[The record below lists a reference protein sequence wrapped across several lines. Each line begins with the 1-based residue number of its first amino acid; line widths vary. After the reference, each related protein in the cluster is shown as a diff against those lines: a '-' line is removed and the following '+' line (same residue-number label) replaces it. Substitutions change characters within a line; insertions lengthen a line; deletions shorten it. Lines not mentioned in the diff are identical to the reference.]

1 MRKLLFLLLACCGWL
16 GLASAQQASKNVL
29 IVLDASGSMW
39 GKMGNSTKIEVART
53 ALSNLLDQLP
63 GDTQLGLIAY
73 GHRQKGDCN
82 DIEWLFPFGK
92 LDKPAVKNKV
102 NALNP
107 VGKTPI
113 TGSLKM
119 ALESVKNIGKN
130 TTIILVSDGLET
142 CDADPCQAVQLAH
155 DQQLPFVLHVISF
168 GLEAES
174 AAQLECIAQA
184 GEGQYFDVQEAD
196 QLIQALDQAVE
207 TPVDMEGGFLSIKGL
222 ANGKLVDLGIHVL
235 KDKKEL
241 TGSRTY
247 TSPETNPRVMKLPVG
262 KYQVKVNV
270 IGVKAPLED
279 VFDVEITSNDTV
291 FKVMDYTTGVLAI
304 KVTRNGALSDASV
317 NAYKPGSKTSVSGT
331 RSYREARHNP
341 TKIVLAAGE
350 YEVRVKSVEIEGA
363 EEVLFERVIIKS
375 DETTALDVSF
385 ESGTLKVGA
394 SNSAGYV
401 DATVNV
407 FKKSSKQQSSVAA
420 GRTYMSDSS
429 NPKTF
434 TLAPG
439 SYIVKV
445 KPVKPAGLAE
455 KSFEVE
461 IKKEETTEQLLKW

>member
-1 MRKLLFLLLACCGWL
+1 MRKLFFLLLASCCWL
-16 GLASAQQASKNVL
+16 GFALAQPTSKNVL

-39 GKMGNSTKIEVART
+39 GKMGNSTKIAVART
-53 ALSNLLDQLP
+53 ALSDLLDQLP
-63 GDTQLGLIAY
+63 NDTQLGLIAY

-82 DIEWLFPFGK
+82 DIEWLFPFGQ
-92 LDKPAVKNKV
+92 LDKTAVIAKV

-113 TGSLKM
+113 TSSLKM
-119 ALESVKNIGKN
+119 ALESVKSTGNN

-142 CDADPCQAVQLAH
+142 CDADPCQAVQVAY
-155 DQQLPFVLHVISF
+155 DQQLPFVLHVIGF
-168 GLEAES
+168 GLEEES

-184 GEGQYFDVQEAD
+184 GEGQYFDVKEAD
-196 QLIQALDQAVE
+196 QLIQALDQAVD
-207 TPVDMEGGFLSIKGL
+207 TPVDMEGGYFSIKGL
-222 ANGKLVDLGIHVL
+222 ANGKLVDLSVHVI
-235 KDKKEL
+235 KDKKMF

-247 TSPETNPRVMKLPVG
+247 TSPETNPRVMKLPAG

-270 IGVKAPLED
+270 VGVKAKLED
-279 VFDVEITSNDTV
+279 IFDIDIVTNDTL
-291 FKVMDYTTGVLAI
+291 FKVMDYTTGILAV
-304 KVTRNGALSDASV
+304 KVTRNGALSDATV
-317 NAYKPGSKTSVSGT
+317 NAYKPGSTTYVSGT
-331 RSYREARHNP
+331 RSYREAAHNP

-350 YEVRVKSVEIEGA
+350 YDVRVKSVEIEGA
-363 EEVLFERVIIKS
+363 EEVVFEKITIKG
-375 DETTALDVSF
+375 DETTALEVPW

-394 SNSAGYV
+394 SNSTGYV

-407 FKKSSKQQSSVAA
+407 FKKSNPRASIAA

-429 NPKTF
+429 NPKSF

-455 KSFEVE
+455 KTIEVE
-461 IKKEETTEQLLKW
+461 ITKEVTTEHLLKW